1 MRHKHT
7 SGMILTD
14 LMLNVTIIYTVLFLG
29 YLVMTLFQGGTV

>member
-1 MRHKHT
+1 MKHKHT